1 MKLIFIK
8 LKALWLIAV
17 CAVCLASCSNDD
29 YVRSIPASATAV
41 MKIDGAVVAG
51 SHKML
56 SLLPFGDKT
65 ADVIDLSREVYAF
78 ETVDGNLGMCARVKD
93 SDALLEALKTVTT
106 SDVRKQ
112 GDCRLTDINNSWAV
126 GFNDKSLVVLGPVS
140 AAALPD
146 AQRSIVRM
154 LKQDEDASIMARP
167 MYSKL
172 DSIDSRVAF
181 VAQVQALPEKFAA
194 PFMLGAPKGAD
205 ASQVAVAA
213 GVDIK
218 DGIVRI
224 DCQSFSFDKSI
235 DRELKKSR
243 AAFRP
248 VKGVFSQSMSHNQ
261 LFSLFANVKGKE
273 FLPLLQ
279 SDRSLQAV
287 LMGLNTAVD
296 FDNIMRSVDGDL
308 AFMFS
313 FSGMS
318 QDNIAMT
325 MLASVDNPVWTA
337 DVDYWKQSCQ
347 PGCSITGSNGSWVY
361 RGGEASFSFGL
372 QGDVFYAISG
382 QAPAS
387 IQQLL
392 KPSQPIYG
400 EVSRMIAGNRMAMV
414 LNLKP
419 LAANSA
425 AAGGM
430 LDMLKPIIDNVK
442 AVVCVMK

>member
-1 MKLIFIK
+1 MKPIFIK
-8 LKALWLIAV
+8 LKALWLVAV
-17 CAVCLASCSNDD
+17 CAVWLASCSNDD
-29 YVRSIPASATAV
+29 YVRSIPASAAAV
-41 MKIDGAVVAG
+41 TKIDGAVVAG

-106 SDVRKQ
+106 SDIRKQ
-112 GDCRLTDINNSWAV
+112 GDCRLTDINSSWAV
-126 GFNDKSLVVLGPVS
+126 GFNDNSLVVLGPVS

-154 LKQDEDASIMARP
+154 LKQDEDASIMVRP

-248 VKGVFSQSMSHNQ
+248 VKGIFSQSMSHNQ

-279 SDRSLQAV
+279 SYRSLQAV

-313 FSGMS
+313 GMS

-325 MLASVDNPVWTA
+325 MLARVDNPVWTA

-347 PGCSITGSNGSWVY
+347 LGCSITGSNGSWVY
-361 RGGEASFSFGL
+361 RGGDASFSFGL

-387 IQQLL
+387 IQHLL

-400 EVSRMIAGNRMAMV
+400 EVSRMIAGSRMAMV

>member
-1 MKLIFIK
+1 MKTRLID
-8 LKALWLIAV
+8 LKAVWLIMV
-17 CAVCLASCSNDD
+17 CALCLASCRDND

-106 SDVRKQ
+106 SEVRRQ
-112 GDCRLTDINNSWAV
+112 GDYRLADINNSWAV

-313 FSGMS
+313 GMS

-325 MLASVDNPVWTA
+325 MLARVDNPVWTA

-361 RGGEASFSFGL
+361 RGGDTSFSFGL
-372 QGDVFYAISG
+372 QDDVFYAISG

-430 LDMLKPIIDNVK
+430 FDMLKPIIDNVK

>member
-1 MKLIFIK
+1 MKTRLID
-8 LKALWLIAV
+8 LKAVWLIAV
-17 CAVCLASCSNDD
+17 CALCLASCRDND

-106 SDVRKQ
+106 SEVRRQ
-112 GDCRLTDINNSWAV
+112 GDYRLADINNSWAV

-194 PFMLGAPKGAD
+194 PFMLGAPKGVD

-313 FSGMS
+313 GMS

-325 MLASVDNPVWTA
+325 MLARVANPVWTA

-361 RGGEASFSFGL
+361 RGGDASFSFGL
-372 QGDVFYAISG
+372 QDDVFYAISG

-425 AAGGM
+425 VAGGM
-430 LDMLKPIIDNVK
+430 FDLLKPIIDNVK

>member
-1 MKLIFIK
+1 MKTRLID
-8 LKALWLIAV
+8 LKAVWLIMV
-17 CAVCLASCSNDD
+17 CALCLASCRDND

-93 SDALLEALKTVTT
+93 SDALLEALKIVTT
-106 SDVRKQ
+106 SEVRRQ
-112 GDCRLTDINNSWAV
+112 GDYRLADINNSWAV

-313 FSGMS
+313 GMS

-325 MLASVDNPVWTA
+325 MLARVDNPVWTA

-361 RGGEASFSFGL
+361 RGGDTSFSFGL
-372 QGDVFYAISG
+372 QDDVFYAISG

>member
-1 MKLIFIK
+1 MKPIFIK
-8 LKALWLIAV
+8 LKALWLVAV

-93 SDALLEALKTVTT
+93 SDALLEALKIVTT

-194 PFMLGAPKGAD
+194 PFMLGAPKGVD

-313 FSGMS
+313 GMS

-325 MLASVDNPVWTA
+325 MLARVDNPVWTA

-372 QGDVFYAISG
+372 QDDVFYAISG

-400 EVSRMIAGNRMAMV
+400 EVSRMIAGSRMAMV

-430 LDMLKPIIDNVK
+430 FDMLKPIIDNVK

>member
-1 MKLIFIK
+1 MKTRLID
-8 LKALWLIAV
+8 LKAVWLIMV
-17 CAVCLASCSNDD
+17 CAVCLTSCRDNDN
-29 YVRSIPASATAV
+29 VRSIPASATAV

-112 GDCRLTDINNSWAV
+112 GDYRLADINNSWAV

-154 LKQDEDASIMARP
+154 LRQDEDASIMARP

-224 DCQSFSFDKSI
+224 DCQSFSSDKSI

-248 VKGVFSQSMSHNQ
+248 IKGSFSQSMSHNQ

-308 AFMFS
+308 VFM

-325 MLASVDNPVWTA
+325 MLARVDNPVWTA

-361 RGGEASFSFGL
+361 RGGDTSFSFGL
-372 QGDVFYAISG
+372 QDDVFYAISG

-400 EVSRMIAGNRMAMV
+400 EVSRMIAGSRMAMV

-430 LDMLKPIIDNVK
+430 FDVLKPIIDNVK

>member
-1 MKLIFIK
+1 MKPIFIK

-56 SLLPFGDKT
+56 SLLLFGDKT

-106 SDVRKQ
+106 SDIRKQ
-112 GDCRLTDINNSWAV
+112 GDCRLTDINNSWAE
-126 GFNDKSLVVLGPVS
+126 GFNYKSLVVLGPVS

-154 LKQDEDASIMARP
+154 LNQDEDASIMVRP

-248 VKGVFSQSMSHNQ
+248 VKGVFSQSLSHNQ
-261 LFSLFANVKGKE
+261 LFALFANVKGKE

-313 FSGMS
+313 GMS

-325 MLASVDNPVWTA
+325 MLARVDNPVWTA

-347 PGCSITGSNGSWVY
+347 PGCSITGGNGNWGY

-372 QGDVFYAISG
+372 QGDVFYGISG
-382 QAPAS
+382 EAPTS
-387 IQQLL
+387 VQQLL
-392 KPSQPIYG
+392 KPSQPISV
-400 EVSRMIAGNRMAMV
+400 EVSRMIAGSRMAMV

-419 LAANSA
+419 LAANGA

-430 LDMLKPIIDNVK
+430 LDMLKPIINNVK

>member
-1 MKLIFIK
+1 MKTRLID
-8 LKALWLIAV
+8 LKAVWLIMV
-17 CAVCLASCSNDD
+17 CALCLASCRDND

-106 SDVRKQ
+106 SEVRRQ
-112 GDCRLTDINNSWAV
+112 GDYRLADINNSWAV

-194 PFMLGAPKGAD
+194 PFMLGAPKGVD

-248 VKGVFSQSMSHNQ
+248 VKGVFSQSLSHNQ
-261 LFSLFANVKGKE
+261 LFALFANVKGKE

-279 SDRSLQAV
+279 SDRSIQAV

-313 FSGMS
+313 GMS

-325 MLASVDNPVWTA
+325 MLARVDNPVWTA

-361 RGGEASFSFGL
+361 RGGDTSFSFGL
-372 QGDVFYAISG
+372 QDDVFYAISG

-400 EVSRMIAGNRMAMV
+400 EVSRMIAGSRMAMV

-419 LAANSA
+419 LATNSA

>member
-1 MKLIFIK
+1 MKTRLID
-8 LKALWLIAV
+8 LKAVWLIMV
-17 CAVCLASCSNDD
+17 CALCLASCRDND

-106 SDVRKQ
+106 SEVRKQ
-112 GDCRLTDINNSWAV
+112 GDYRLADINNSWAV

-213 GVDIK
+213 VVDIK

-313 FSGMS
+313 GMS

-325 MLASVDNPVWTA
+325 MLARVDNPVWTA

-372 QGDVFYAISG
+372 QDDVFYAISG

-387 IQQLL
+387 IRQLL

-430 LDMLKPIIDNVK
+430 FDMLKPIIDNVK

>member
-1 MKLIFIK
+1 MKTRLID
-8 LKALWLIAV
+8 LKAVWLIMV
-17 CAVCLASCSNDD
+17 CALCLASCRDND

-41 MKIDGAVVAG
+41 MRIDGAVVAQ

-106 SDVRKQ
+106 SEVRRQ
-112 GDCRLTDINNSWAV
+112 GDYRLADINNSWAV
-126 GFNDKSLVVLGPVS
+126 GFDDNALLVLGPVS

-224 DCQSFSFDKSI
+224 NCQSFSFDKSI

-248 VKGVFSQSMSHNQ
+248 IKGSFSQSMSHNQ

-287 LMGLNTAVD
+287 LMGLNTVVD

-313 FSGMS
+313 GMS

-325 MLASVDNPVWTA
+325 MLARVDNPVWTA

-361 RGGEASFSFGL
+361 RGGDTSFSFGL
-372 QGDVFYAISG
+372 QDDVFYAISG

-387 IQQLL
+387 IRQLL
-392 KPSQPIYG
+392 KPSLPIYG
-400 EVSRMIAGNRMAMV
+400 EVSCMIAGNRMAMV

-419 LAANSA
+419 LAAYSA

-430 LDMLKPIIDNVK
+430 FDVLKPIIDNVK

>member
-1 MKLIFIK
+1 MKTRLID
-8 LKALWLIAV
+8 LKAVWLIMV

-51 SHKML
+51 SYKML

-78 ETVDGNLGMCARVKD
+78 ETVDGNLGMCAKVKD
-93 SDALLEALKTVTT
+93 SDALLEALKTVAT
-106 SDVRKQ
+106 SDIRKQ
-112 GDCRLTDINNSWAV
+112 GDCRLADINNSWAV
-126 GFNDKSLVVLGPVS
+126 GFNDKALVVLGPVS

-154 LKQDEDASIMARP
+154 LNQDEDASIMARP

-172 DSIDSRVAF
+172 DSIDSHVAF

-213 GVDIK
+213 GVAVK
-218 DGIVRI
+218 DGIACI

-313 FSGMS
+313 GMS

-361 RGGEASFSFGL
+361 RGGDTSFSFGL

-400 EVSRMIAGNRMAMV
+400 EVSRMIAGSRMAMV

>member
-1 MKLIFIK
+1 MKTRLID
-8 LKALWLIAV
+8 LKAVWLIMV

-112 GDCRLTDINNSWAV
+112 GDCRLTGINNSWAV

-224 DCQSFSFDKSI
+224 DGQSFSFDKSI

-313 FSGMS
+313 GMS

-325 MLASVDNPVWTA
+325 MLARVDNPVWTA

-361 RGGEASFSFGL
+361 RGGDTSFSFGL
-372 QGDVFYAISG
+372 QDDVFYAISG

>member
-1 MKLIFIK
+1 MKPIFIK

-17 CAVCLASCSNDD
+17 CAVCLTSCRDND

-112 GDCRLTDINNSWAV
+112 GDYRLADINNSWAV

-154 LKQDEDASIMARP
+154 LRQDEDASIMARP

-224 DCQSFSFDKSI
+224 DCQSFSSDKSI

-248 VKGVFSQSMSHNQ
+248 IKGSFSQSMSHNQ

-308 AFMFS
+308 VFM

-325 MLASVDNPVWTA
+325 MLARVDNPVWTA

-361 RGGEASFSFGL
+361 RGGDTSFSFGL
-372 QGDVFYAISG
+372 QDDVFYAISG

>member
-1 MKLIFIK
+1 MKTRLID
-8 LKALWLIAV
+8 LKAVWLIMV
-17 CAVCLASCSNDD
+17 CALCLASCRDND

-106 SDVRKQ
+106 SDVRRQ

-224 DCQSFSFDKSI
+224 DCQNFSFDKSI

-261 LFSLFANVKGKE
+261 LFSLFANVKGKG

-313 FSGMS
+313 GMS

-325 MLASVDNPVWTA
+325 MLARVDNPVWTA

-347 PGCSITGSNGSWVY
+347 PGCSLKGANGRWIY
-361 RGGEASFSFGL
+361 CGGEASFSFGL
-372 QGDVFYAISG
+372 QDDVFYAISG

-387 IQQLL
+387 IRQLL

-430 LDMLKPIIDNVK
+430 FDMLKPIIDNVK

>member
-1 MKLIFIK
+1 MKTRLID
-8 LKALWLIAV
+8 LKAVWLIMV
-17 CAVCLASCSNDD
+17 CALCLASCRDND

-112 GDCRLTDINNSWAV
+112 GDYRLTDINNSWAV

-313 FSGMS
+313 GMS

-325 MLASVDNPVWTA
+325 MLARVGNPVWTA

-361 RGGEASFSFGL
+361 RGGDTSFSFGL
-372 QGDVFYAISG
+372 QDDVFYAISG
-382 QAPAS
+382 EAPAS

>member
-1 MKLIFIK
+1 MKTRLID
-8 LKALWLIAV
+8 LKAVWLIMV
-17 CAVCLASCSNDD
+17 CALCLASCRDND
-29 YVRSIPASATAV
+29 YVRSIPASVTAV

-106 SDVRKQ
+106 SEVRRQ
-112 GDCRLTDINNSWAV
+112 GDYRLADINNSWAV

-154 LKQDEDASIMARP
+154 LKQDDDASIMARP

-194 PFMLGAPKGAD
+194 PFMLGAPKGVD

-224 DCQSFSFDKSI
+224 DCQNFSFDKSI
-235 DRELKKSR
+235 DRELKKSH

-313 FSGMS
+313 GMS

-325 MLASVDNPVWTA
+325 MLARVDNPVWTA

-361 RGGEASFSFGL
+361 RGGDTSFSFGL
-372 QGDVFYAISG
+372 QDDVFYAISG

-387 IQQLL
+387 IRQLL

-400 EVSRMIAGNRMAMV
+400 EVSRMIAGSRMAMV

>member
-1 MKLIFIK
+1 MKTRLID
-8 LKALWLIAV
+8 LKAVWLIMV
-17 CAVCLASCSNDD
+17 CALCLASCRDND

-41 MKIDGAVVAG
+41 MKIDGAVVAQ

-106 SDVRKQ
+106 SEVRRQ
-112 GDCRLTDINNSWAV
+112 GDYRLADINNSWAV

-181 VAQVQALPEKFAA
+181 VAQVQALPEKFAV

-248 VKGVFSQSMSHNQ
+248 IKGSFSQSMSHNQ

-313 FSGMS
+313 GMS
-318 QDNIAMT
+318 QGNIAMT
-325 MLASVDNPVWTA
+325 MLARVDNPVWTA

-361 RGGEASFSFGL
+361 RGGDTSFSFGL
-372 QGDVFYAISG
+372 QDDVFYAISG

-400 EVSRMIAGNRMAMV
+400 EVSRMIAGSRMAMV
-414 LNLKP
+414 LNLNP

>member
-1 MKLIFIK
+1 MKTRLID
-8 LKALWLIAV
+8 LKAVWLIMV
-17 CAVCLASCSNDD
+17 CALCLASCRDND

-106 SDVRKQ
+106 SEVRRQ
-112 GDCRLTDINNSWAV
+112 GDYRLADINNSWAV

-248 VKGVFSQSMSHNQ
+248 VKGVFSQSLSHNQ

-313 FSGMS
+313 GMS

-325 MLASVDNPVWTA
+325 MLARVDDPVWTA

-361 RGGEASFSFGL
+361 RGGDTSFSFGL
-372 QGDVFYAISG
+372 QDDVFYAISG

>member
-1 MKLIFIK
+1 MKTRLID
-8 LKALWLIAV
+8 LKAVWLIMV
-17 CAVCLASCSNDD
+17 CAVCLTSCRDND

-112 GDCRLTDINNSWAV
+112 GDYRLADINNSWAV

-154 LKQDEDASIMARP
+154 LRQDEDASIMARP

-248 VKGVFSQSMSHNQ
+248 IKGSFSHSMSHNQ

-313 FSGMS
+313 GMS

-325 MLASVDNPVWTA
+325 MLARVGNPVWTA

-361 RGGEASFSFGL
+361 RGGDTSFSFGL
-372 QGDVFYAISG
+372 QDDVFYAISG

-400 EVSRMIAGNRMAMV
+400 EVCRMIAGNRMAMV

-430 LDMLKPIIDNVK
+430 FDMLKPIIDNVK

>member
-1 MKLIFIK
+1 MKPIFIK

-112 GDCRLTDINNSWAV
+112 GDYRLADINNSWAV

-154 LKQDEDASIMARP
+154 LRQDEDASIMARP

-194 PFMLGAPKGAD
+194 PFMLGAPKGVD

-224 DCQSFSFDKSI
+224 DCQNFSFDKSI

-313 FSGMS
+313 GMS

-325 MLASVDNPVWTA
+325 MLARVDNPVWTA

-372 QGDVFYAISG
+372 QDDVFYAISG

>member
-1 MKLIFIK
+1 MKPIFIK
-8 LKALWLIAV
+8 LKAIWLIAV

-106 SDVRKQ
+106 SDIRKQ
-112 GDCRLTDINNSWAV
+112 GDCRFTDINNSWAV

-235 DRELKKSR
+235 DSELKKSR

-248 VKGVFSQSMSHNQ
+248 IKGSFSQSMSHNQ

-313 FSGMS
+313 GMS

-325 MLASVDNPVWTA
+325 MLACVDNPVWTA
-337 DVDYWKQSCQ
+337 DIDYWKQSCQ

-361 RGGEASFSFGL
+361 RGGDTSFSFGL
-372 QGDVFYAISG
+372 QDDVFYAISG

-425 AAGGM
+425 AADGM

>member
-1 MKLIFIK
+1 MKTRLID
-8 LKALWLIAV
+8 LKAVWLIMV
-17 CAVCLASCSNDD
+17 CALCLASCRDND

-41 MKIDGAVVAG
+41 MRIDGAVVAQ

-106 SDVRKQ
+106 SEVRRQ
-112 GDCRLTDINNSWAV
+112 GDYRLADINNSWAV
-126 GFNDKSLVVLGPVS
+126 GFDDNALLVLGPVS

-224 DCQSFSFDKSI
+224 NCQSFSFDKSI

-248 VKGVFSQSMSHNQ
+248 IKGSFSQSMSHNQ

-287 LMGLNTAVD
+287 LMGLNTVVD

-313 FSGMS
+313 GMS

-325 MLASVDNPVWTA
+325 MLARVDNPVWTA

-372 QGDVFYAISG
+372 QDDVFYAISG

-430 LDMLKPIIDNVK
+430 FDMLKPIIDNVK

>member
-1 MKLIFIK
+1 MKTRLID
-8 LKALWLIAV
+8 LKAVWLIMV
-17 CAVCLASCSNDD
+17 CALCLASCRDND

-106 SDVRKQ
+106 SEVRRQ
-112 GDCRLTDINNSWAV
+112 GDYRLADINNSWAV

-313 FSGMS
+313 GMS

-325 MLASVDNPVWTA
+325 MLARVDNPVWTA

-361 RGGEASFSFGL
+361 RGGDTSFSFGL
-372 QGDVFYAISG
+372 QDDVFYAISG

>member
-1 MKLIFIK
+1 MKTRLID
-8 LKALWLIAV
+8 LKAVWLIMV
-17 CAVCLASCSNDD
+17 CALCLASCRDND

-106 SDVRKQ
+106 SEVRRQ
-112 GDCRLTDINNSWAV
+112 GDYRLADINNSWAV
-126 GFNDKSLVVLGPVS
+126 GFNDNALLVLGPVS

-224 DCQSFSFDKSI
+224 NCQSFSFDKSI

-248 VKGVFSQSMSHNQ
+248 IKGSFSQSMSHNQ

-287 LMGLNTAVD
+287 LMGLNTVVD

-313 FSGMS
+313 GMS

-325 MLASVDNPVWTA
+325 MLARVDNPVWTA

-361 RGGEASFSFGL
+361 RGGDTSFSFGL
-372 QGDVFYAISG
+372 QDDVFYAISG

-387 IQQLL
+387 IRQLL

-400 EVSRMIAGNRMAMV
+400 EVSCMIAGNRMAMV

-419 LAANSA
+419 LAAYSA

-430 LDMLKPIIDNVK
+430 FDVLKPIIDNVK

>member
-1 MKLIFIK
+1 MKTRLID
-8 LKALWLIAV
+8 LKAVWLIMV
-17 CAVCLASCSNDD
+17 CALCLASCRDND

-112 GDCRLTDINNSWAV
+112 GDYRLADINNSWAV

-213 GVDIK
+213 GVGIK

-279 SDRSLQAV
+279 SDHSLQAV

-313 FSGMS
+313 GMS

-325 MLASVDNPVWTA
+325 MLARVDNPVWTA

-361 RGGEASFSFGL
+361 RGGDTSFSFGL
-372 QGDVFYAISG
+372 QDDVFYAISG
-382 QAPAS
+382 HAPAS

-400 EVSRMIAGNRMAMV
+400 EVSRMIAGSRMAMV

-430 LDMLKPIIDNVK
+430 FDMLKPIIDNVK

>member
-1 MKLIFIK
+1 MKTRLID
-8 LKALWLIAV
+8 LKAVWLIMV
-17 CAVCLASCSNDD
+17 CALCLASCRDND

-106 SDVRKQ
+106 SDVRRH
-112 GDCRLTDINNSWAV
+112 GDYRLADINNSWAV

-154 LKQDEDASIMARP
+154 LKQDEDASIMVRP

-213 GVDIK
+213 EVDIK

-279 SDRSLQAV
+279 SDHSLQAV

-313 FSGMS
+313 GMS

-325 MLASVDNPVWTA
+325 MLARVDNPVWTA

-361 RGGEASFSFGL
+361 RGGDTSFSFGL
-372 QGDVFYAISG
+372 QDDVFYAISG

-387 IQQLL
+387 IRQLL

-400 EVSRMIAGNRMAMV
+400 EVSRMIAGSRMAMV

>member
-1 MKLIFIK
+1 MKTRLID
-8 LKALWLIAV
+8 LKAVWLIMV
-17 CAVCLASCSNDD
+17 CALCLASCRDND

-106 SDVRKQ
+106 SEVRRQ
-112 GDCRLTDINNSWAV
+112 GDYRLADINNSWAV

-146 AQRSIVRM
+146 TQRSIVRM

-313 FSGMS
+313 GMS

-325 MLASVDNPVWTA
+325 MLARVDNPVWTA

-347 PGCSITGSNGSWVY
+347 PGCSITGSDGSWVY
-361 RGGEASFSFGL
+361 RGGDTSFSFGL
-372 QGDVFYAISG
+372 QDDVFYAISG

>member
-1 MKLIFIK
+1 MKTRLID
-8 LKALWLIAV
+8 LKAVWLIMV
-17 CAVCLASCSNDD
+17 CAVCLTSCRDND

-78 ETVDGNLGMCARVKD
+78 ETVDGNLGICARVKD

-112 GDCRLTDINNSWAV
+112 GDYRLADINNSWAV

-140 AAALPD
+140 VAALPD

-167 MYSKL
+167 MYSKF

-194 PFMLGAPKGAD
+194 PFMLGAPKGAN

-313 FSGMS
+313 GMS

-325 MLASVDNPVWTA
+325 MLARVDNPVWTA

-361 RGGEASFSFGL
+361 RGGDISFSFGL
-372 QGDVFYAISG
+372 QGDVFYGISG
-382 QAPAS
+382 ETPAS

-414 LNLKP
+414 LNLNP

-430 LDMLKPIIDNVK
+430 FDILKPIIDNVK

>member
-1 MKLIFIK
+1 MKTRLID
-8 LKALWLIAV
+8 LKAVWLIMV
-17 CAVCLASCSNDD
+17 CALCLASCRDND

-78 ETVDGNLGMCARVKD
+78 ETVDGNLGMCAKVKD

-106 SDVRKQ
+106 SDVRRQ
-112 GDCRLTDINNSWAV
+112 GDCRLTDINNSLAV

-313 FSGMS
+313 GMS

-325 MLASVDNPVWTA
+325 MLARVDNPVWTA

-361 RGGEASFSFGL
+361 RGGDISFSFGL
-372 QGDVFYAISG
+372 QGDVFYGISG
-382 QAPAS
+382 ETPAS

-430 LDMLKPIIDNVK
+430 FDILKPIIDNVK

>member
-1 MKLIFIK
+1 MKTRLID
-8 LKALWLIAV
+8 LKAVWLIMV
-17 CAVCLASCSNDD
+17 CALCLASCRDND

-93 SDALLEALKTVTT
+93 SDALLEALKIVTT
-106 SDVRKQ
+106 SEVRRQ
-112 GDCRLTDINNSWAV
+112 GDYRLADINNSWAV

-313 FSGMS
+313 GMS

-325 MLASVDNPVWTA
+325 MLARVDNPVWTA

-361 RGGEASFSFGL
+361 RGGDTSFSFGL
-372 QGDVFYAISG
+372 QDDVFYAISG

-400 EVSRMIAGNRMAMV
+400 EVSRMIAGSRMAMV

>member
-1 MKLIFIK
+1 MKTRLID
-8 LKALWLIAV
+8 LKAVWLIMV
-17 CAVCLASCSNDD
+17 CALCLASCRDND

-106 SDVRKQ
+106 SEVRRQ
-112 GDCRLTDINNSWAV
+112 GDYRLADINNSWAV

-194 PFMLGAPKGAD
+194 PFMLGAPKGVD

-224 DCQSFSFDKSI
+224 DCQNFSFDKSI

-279 SDRSLQAV
+279 SDHSLQAV

-313 FSGMS
+313 GMS

-325 MLASVDNPVWTA
+325 MLARVANPVWTA

-361 RGGEASFSFGL
+361 RGGDASFSFGL

-387 IQQLL
+387 ILQLL

-400 EVSRMIAGNRMAMV
+400 EVSRMIAGSRMAMV

>member
-1 MKLIFIK
+1 MKTRLID
-8 LKALWLIAV
+8 LKAVWLIMV
-17 CAVCLASCSNDD
+17 CALCLASCRDND

-106 SDVRKQ
+106 SEVRRQ
-112 GDCRLTDINNSWAV
+112 GDYRLADINNSWAV

-313 FSGMS
+313 GMS

-325 MLASVDNPVWTA
+325 MLARVDNPVWTA

-361 RGGEASFSFGL
+361 RGGDTSFSFGL
-372 QGDVFYAISG
+372 QDDVFYAISG

-387 IQQLL
+387 IRQLL

-430 LDMLKPIIDNVK
+430 FDMLKPIIDNVK

>member
-1 MKLIFIK
+1 MKPIFIK
-8 LKALWLIAV
+8 LKALWLVAV

-29 YVRSIPASATAV
+29 YVRSVPASATAV

-56 SLLPFGDKT
+56 SLLPLGDKT
-65 ADVIDLSREVYAF
+65 ADAVDLSRDVYAF
-78 ETVDGNLGMCARVKD
+78 ETVDGNLGMCAKVKD
-93 SDALLEALKTVTT
+93 SDALLEALQTVTT
-106 SDVRKQ
+106 FDIRKQ
-112 GDCRLTDINNSWAV
+112 GDCRLADINNSWAV
-126 GFNDKSLVVLGPVS
+126 GFNDKALVVLGPVS

-146 AQRSIVRM
+146 AQRSIVR
-154 LKQDEDASIMARP
+154 LLNQDEDASIMARP

-213 GVDIK
+213 GVAVK

-248 VKGVFSQSMSHNQ
+248 VKGIFSQSLSHNQ
-261 LFSLFANVKGKE
+261 LFALFANVKGKE

-313 FSGMS
+313 GMS

-325 MLASVDNPVWTA
+325 MFARVDNPVWTA

-347 PGCSITGSNGSWVY
+347 PGCSITGGNGSWVY

-372 QGDVFYAISG
+372 QGDVFYGISG
-382 QAPAS
+382 EAPTS
-387 IQQLL
+387 VQQLL
-392 KPSQPIYG
+392 KPSQPISV
-400 EVSRMIAGNRMAMV
+400 EVSRMIAGSRMAMV